1 MYSLHV
7 QPLVI
12 VLTEWLKLAQ
22 TTLVQTKFMCL
33 RSLFGASGH
42 RINRVAQNGS
52 DYTGSD

>member
-22 TTLVQTKFMCL
+22 TTLVQTKYL
-33 RSLFGASGH
+33 
-42 RINRVAQNGS
+42 AQIEWYS
-52 DYTGSD
+52 